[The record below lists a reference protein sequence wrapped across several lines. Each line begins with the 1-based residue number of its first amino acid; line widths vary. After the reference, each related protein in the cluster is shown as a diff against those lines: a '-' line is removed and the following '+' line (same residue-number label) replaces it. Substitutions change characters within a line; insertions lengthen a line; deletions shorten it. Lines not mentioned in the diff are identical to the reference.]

1 MMSFTI
7 LITFS
12 AQLVELGCAIQ
23 ASMRTLVESVRHRQ
37 HRVFVRDY
45 VGAYAELVA
54 KISPQNFPSKF
65 PPVCSLDVTPLWS
78 LRFFV

>member
-1 MMSFTI
+1 LWLFIFELPPAGMMSFTI

-54 KISPQNFPSKF
+54 KISPQNFP
-65 PPVCSLDVTPLWS
+65 L
-78 LRFFV
+78 FVH